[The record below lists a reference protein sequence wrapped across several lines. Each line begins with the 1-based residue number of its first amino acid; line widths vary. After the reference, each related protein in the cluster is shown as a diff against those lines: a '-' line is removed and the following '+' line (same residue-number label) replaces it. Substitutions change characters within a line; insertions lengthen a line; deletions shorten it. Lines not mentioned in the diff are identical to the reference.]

1 MAYKTKFYPENV
13 SKYIGDPVKIICRSL
28 WERKVCKWMD
38 SNKNILR
45 WGSEEI
51 AIPYVSPKDNRV
63 HKYYPDFIAEHKN
76 DKGTIETLVIEVK
89 PDKQT
94 KPPKPRKKTRSFL
107 GECLTYEINKS
118 KWEAAKKACK
128 EKNWRFVILTEKQIF
143 PEKNNGNS

>member
-63 HKYYPDFIAEHKN
+63 
-76 DKGTIETLVIEVK
+76 
-89 PDKQT
+89 Q
-94 KPPKPRKKTRSFL
+94 PRKKTRSFL

-143 PEKNNGNS
+143 PEKNNGRS